1 MGQTLVTLTIHGP
14 LGSTEV
20 EALADT
26 GSTFTKVPRSA
37 IDKIGVEASYESAVL
52 LGDGRTVTR
61 ALALADIEI
70 ERVRRPVLVS
80 IAGED
85 EQPLVGYTTMEALG
99 FKVNLVTHSLEPTP
113 AIEY

>member
-1 MGQTLVTLTIHGP
+1 MGQTIVTLTMHGP

-26 GSTFTKVPRSA
+26 GSTFTMVPRSA
-37 IDKIGVEASYESAVL
+37 LDKIGVEASYESAVV

-61 ALALADIEI
+61 ALALAEIEI

-80 IAGED
+80 IAGE
-85 EQPLVGYTTMEALG
+85 EAQPLAGYTTMETLG
-99 FKVNLVTHSLEPTP
+99 FKVNPVTHSLEPAP
-113 AIEY
+113 PIEY

>member
-37 IDKIGVEASYESAVL
+37 IDEIGAEASYESAIV

-61 ALALADIEI
+61 ALALAEIEI
-70 ERVRRPVLVS
+70 EHVRRPVLVS
-80 IAGED
+80 ITGED
-85 EQPLVGYTTMEALG
+85 GQPLVGYTTLGTLG
-99 FKVNLVTHSLEPTP
+99 FKVNPVTHSLEPAP
-113 AIEY
+113 PIEY